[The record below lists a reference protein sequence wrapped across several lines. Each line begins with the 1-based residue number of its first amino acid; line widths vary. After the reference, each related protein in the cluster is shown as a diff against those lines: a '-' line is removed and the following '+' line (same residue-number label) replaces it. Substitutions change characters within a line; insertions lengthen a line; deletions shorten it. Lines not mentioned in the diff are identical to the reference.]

1 MQGICNTGSNITFYA
16 LSSNIIGWF
25 LDWGGCT
32 ATDLPPVQPEVFW
45 SHADGEC
52 QIVDAGWVKPSPH
65 WVGAPS
71 DNMTCIVTPA
81 AADQDC
87 VLQHKLVEQSVM
99 DAVEDPARCEET
111 WRQAFLGMSF
121 CCFAAVLVFKV
132 WGSARDIT
140 QKIDDEI
147 AARRGGAATVES
159 LGHVAALSGAMGGSA
174 APGFEHSNP
183 LGEITAL

>member
-1 MQGICNTGSNITFYA
+1 MGWNDVFYVCCGMCVLA
-16 LSSNIIGWF
+16 LTRVAARRAGRR
-25 LDWGGCT
+25 
-32 ATDLPPVQPEVFW
+32 A
-45 SHADGEC
+45 GE
-52 QIVDAGWVKPSPH
+52 
-65 WVGAPS
+65 
-71 DNMTCIVTPA
+71 NMTCVVTPA
-81 AADQDC
+81 AGDQDC